1 MVSRKRTAAPI
12 DAALTAQ
19 AYTALEERIVAL
31 RLKPGDEAA
40 AVAARDK
47 LVNLFEQLTRTTVTT
62 EF

>member
-12 DAALTAQ
+12 DASLAAQ
-19 AYTALEERIVAL
+19 AYNALEECIVTL

-40 AVAARDK
+40 AAAARDK
-47 LVNLFEQLTRTTVTT
+47 LVNLFEQFTRTTVTA